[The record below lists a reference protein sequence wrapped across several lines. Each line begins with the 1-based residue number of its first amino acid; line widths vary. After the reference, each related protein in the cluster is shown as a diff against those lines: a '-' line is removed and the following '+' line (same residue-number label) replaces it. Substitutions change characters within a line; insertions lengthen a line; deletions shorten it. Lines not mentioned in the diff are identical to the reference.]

1 MSRQQPTT
9 ERPSPAA
16 VARRFTEA
24 FNHAGAA
31 EDPGPTLAAV
41 ATSTAVVGYL
51 VESQSGVVAPLASRT
66 AVPAGARLEID
77 PDRAMAP
84 YPELIVV
91 PFTGHGFPREDFIG
105 EAELHLGDGKITR
118 VVFRAP

>member
-1 MSRQQPTT
+1 
-9 ERPSPAA
+9 
-16 VARRFTEA
+16 
-24 FNHAGAA
+24 
-31 EDPGPTLAAV
+31 
-41 ATSTAVVGYL
+41 
-51 VESQSGVVAPLASRT
+51 
-66 AVPAGARLEID
+66 VPAGARLEID

-105 EAELHLGDGKITR
+105 KAELHLRDGKITR